1 MNNVSLI
8 GRLTADIEIRK
19 TANGKSVTNFCI
31 AVNRRFQK
39 EGEQTAD
46 FINCVAWNATADFIG
61 KYFNKGDS
69 IALVGEIQTRTY
81 DNNDGQKV
89 YVTEVLVNN
98 VEFCGGKKQTDNTA
112 PTETAK
118 PATRPKIKN
127 LEPIDDDELPF

>member
-19 TANGKSVTNFCI
+19 TTGGKSVTNFCI
-31 AVNRRFQK
+31 AVNRRFQR

-69 IALVGEIQTRTY
+69 IALVGEIQTRNY
-81 DNNDGQKV
+81 DNDNGQKV

-98 VEFCGGKKQTDNTA
+98 VEFCGGKKQTDDTT

-118 PATRPKIKN
+118 PAAKPKPK
-127 LEPIDDDELPF
+127 LVPIDDDELPF